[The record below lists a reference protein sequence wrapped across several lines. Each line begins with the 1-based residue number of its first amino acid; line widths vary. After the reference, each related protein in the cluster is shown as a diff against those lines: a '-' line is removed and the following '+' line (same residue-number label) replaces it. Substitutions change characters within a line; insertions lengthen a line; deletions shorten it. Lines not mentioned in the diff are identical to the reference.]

1 MTLSLKDEA
10 AIVGVGETKYV
21 RGEGS
26 GMSPL
31 KLILTAAVAA
41 IRDAGL
47 EPNEVDGFMTPMMG
61 ASAEDF
67 AANLG
72 IENLRYA
79 AQVNMGGASSVASM
93 QSAALAVASGIANYV
108 VVPNGWN
115 GYSGMRA
122 REIGNDGGGDFP
134 MGATLGNYY
143 VPFGVNAPPQFYS
156 IMARRHMHVY
166 DWPQE
171 ALGNIAVAMR
181 KHAQLNEKAYMRGR
195 PMTLEDYKN
204 SPWISAPYRLLDC
217 CLETDG
223 AAAVVITSAERARE
237 LEKKTGHKPVY
248 ISGIAEGH
256 PYPADDIINRKD
268 LFTIGLTYAAPK
280 AYEMAGLGPEDA
292 DFAEIYDCFTFEVLQ
307 QIEEAGFC
315 KRGEGPKFVAGG
327 NIELGGKLPINT
339 HGGLLSE
346 AHVIG
351 MNHIVEATR
360 QLRGEAG
367 PSQVENAHVGI
378 VTGWGDFGD
387 GSLAVLTNK

>member
-1 MTLSLKDEA
+1 MTFSIRDEA
-10 AIVGVGETKYV
+10 CIVGAGETPYV

-26 GMSPL
+26 GMSSA
-31 KLILTAAVAA
+31 KLILTACVAA

-47 EPNEVDGFMTPMMG
+47 EPNEVDGIMTPMMG
-61 ASAEDF
+61 LSAEEF

-72 IENLRYA
+72 IQNLRYA
-79 AQVNMGGASSVASM
+79 SHVDMGGASSVASV
-93 QSAALAVASGIANYV
+93 QSAALAVAAGVANYV

-122 REIGNDGGGDFP
+122 REIGDDGSFP

-156 IMARRHMHVY
+156 IMARRHMY
-166 DWPQE
+166 QYNWEPE
-171 ALGNIAVAMR
+171 ALGAIAIAMR

-195 PMTLEDYKN
+195 PLTLEDYKA
-204 SPWISAPYRLLDC
+204 SPWIAAPYRLLDC

-223 AAAVVITSAERARE
+223 AAAIVVTTAERAKE
-237 LEKKTGHKPVY
+237 LEKRTNHKPVY
-248 ISGIAEGH
+248 VSGIAEGH
-256 PYPADDIINRKD
+256 PYPADDIINRED
-268 LFTIGLTYAAPK
+268 LFTIGLSYAAPR

-315 KRGEGPKFVAGG
+315 KRGEGPSFVQGG
-327 NIELGGKLPINT
+327 RIELGGKLPINT

-351 MNHIVEATR
+351 MNHVVEATR

-367 PSQVENAHVGI
+367 QRQVENARVGV

-387 GSLAVLTNK
+387 GSLAVLTSK